1 MQKMQKTQISRPDPR
16 VDTRVERIRERLIHA
31 PEEVCVERARYLTE
45 SMSQNWD
52 RHALTRMSLALEN
65 ILNKITVVIRDDEL
79 VVGARTSKLKGAP
92 LFPENKARWMEGD
105 LDTFE
110 KRVLQPALITD
121 DEREELRIGIL
132 PFWKG
137 KTVEERFEQKV
148 PPDVFE
154 DIDKYIFTMILEINY
169 GVGHFTM
176 DHAGVLKKGLAGVI
190 DEAGSRLESLT
201 AEEMSGEKGLF
212 YEAVIRSARA
222 AISFAQRY
230 SRLASQMAENTDDPA
245 RAEEL
250 RRIAE
255 VCSRVP
261 EHPARTFH
269 EAVQC
274 VYFIHLIAQ
283 IESGGNSISL
293 GRIDTM
299 LAPYYDSDIKAGA
312 ITPEQAKELL
322 SLLFLKTNEIWN
334 VLEEAFIPGGEGAEG
349 KTTQNVVVG
358 GLGRDGEDA
367 TSPLSYI
374 GLDAFCEIATE
385 QPNFGVRVSSKTP
398 ADFFL
403 RASEYATQGVPLHF
417 FNDEAIIDSLVDAGH
432 DVADARDY
440 GMVGCLEPNAQGKS
454 YGSTFAVQ
462 FNGIKCLELALSDG
476 IDNIFGYQSGLKTGD
491 PASFT
496 SFDEV
501 WEAYEAQV
509 SHFIGQVVKGMAVL
523 DEAIA
528 DLVPSP
534 FASAMIE
541 GPLEKGI
548 DLTRGGAVYNS
559 TGVEFIGFANTAD
572 SLYSVRKVIFEDG
585 KETIADLARWMAEDW
600 MDAED
605 KQRYF
610 LTRVPKYGNDIEGPD
625 EMAARVLNHFCDE
638 LARYRTFRKGAFWP
652 GVFSVGFHLAFG
664 SFTGGTPDG
673 RWAGDVLGNGL
684 TPTTGNAVSGA
695 TAVMNSITRLP
706 LRRVH
711 NGANLNMRFPGMR
724 TSPEILAHL
733 IRAYFE
739 NGGFQVQFNMVD
751 TDTLKDAQTRPE
763 RHRDLVVRVSG
774 YSALFIGLSDTAQ
787 DEIISRTEFELN

>member
-1 MQKMQKTQISRPDPR
+1 MDT
-16 VDTRVERIRERLIHA
+16 VDSMTTTMAGTRVGRIKERLINA

-45 SMSQNWD
+45 SMRENWD
-52 RHALTRMSLALEN
+52 RHPLTRMSLALEN
-65 ILNKITVVIRDDEL
+65 ILANISVSIRDDEL
-79 VVGARTSKLKGAP
+79 VVGCRTSKLKGAP
-92 LFPENKARWMEGD
+92 LFPENKSRWMEGD
-105 LDTFE
+105 LDSFE

-121 DEREELRIGIL
+121 PEREELRDGIL

-137 KTVEERFEQKV
+137 KSVEERFEELV

-176 DHAGVLKKGLAGVI
+176 DHPSVLAKGLAGI
-190 DEAGSRLESLT
+190 IGEAGRKLASLPD
-201 AEEMSGEKGLF
+201 EERSGEKALF
-212 YEAVIRSARA
+212 YDAVIRSARA
-222 AISFAQRY
+222 AVAFAQRY
-230 SRLASQMAENTDDPA
+230 ADLASGMADVEDDPA

-250 RRIAE
+250 RSIAE
-255 VCSRVP
+255 VCRRVP

-293 GRIDTM
+293 GRIDRI
-299 LAPYYDSDIKAGA
+299 LDQYYEVDLEAGR
-312 ITPEQAKELL
+312 ITPEGAREFL

-349 KTTQNVVVG
+349 KTTQNVIVG
-358 GLGRDGEDA
+358 GVGSDGQDA

-374 GLDAFCEIATE
+374 GLDAFADIGTE
-385 QPNFGVRVSSKTP
+385 QPNFGVRLSSGSP

-403 RASEYATQGVPLHF
+403 RAAEHATGGVPVHF
-417 FNDEAIIDSLVDAGH
+417 FNDEAIIDSLVGAGH
-432 DVADARDY
+432 TLEDARDY
-440 GMVGCLEPNAQGKS
+440 GMVGCLEPNAQGKT

-476 IDNIFGYQSGLKTGD
+476 IDNIFGYQSGIHTGD

-496 SFDEV
+496 SFEEV
-501 WEAYEAQV
+501 WEAYSAQM

-528 DLVPSP
+528 DMVPSP

-541 GPLEKGI
+541 GPLEKGL

-559 TGVEFIGFANTAD
+559 TGVEFIGFANAAD
-572 SLYSVRKVIFEDG
+572 SLYSVKKVVFEDG
-585 KETIADLARWMAEDW
+585 KETISDLARWLAEDW

-605 KQRYF
+605 KRSFF
-610 LTRVPKYGNDIEGPD
+610 LNRVEKYGNDVEGPD
-625 EMAARVLNHFCDE
+625 RMAARVLDHYCDE
-638 LARYRTFRKGAFWP
+638 LAKHRNFRGGAFWP
-652 GVFSVGFHLAFG
+652 GVFSVGFHVAFG
-664 SFTGGTPDG
+664 SFTGATPDG
-673 RWAGDVLGNGL
+673 RFAGDVLGNGL

-706 LRRVH
+706 LQRVH
-711 NGANLNMRFPGMR
+711 NGANLNMRFPGTR
-724 TSPEILAHL
+724 TRPDILAHL

-739 NGGFQVQFNMVD
+739 RGGFQVQFNMVD
-751 TDTLKDAQTRPE
+751 SGTLKEAQEQPE

-787 DEIISRTEFELN
+787 DEIISRTEYELN